1 MTVSNDV
8 HKDSQ
13 HRSPRCCKAA
23 AAGGLR
29 VNCDQAHLEAQG
41 SGFVR
46 LDEAGRAT

>member
-1 MTVSNDV
+1 MWLLVIV
-8 HKDSQ
+8 E
-13 HRSPRCCKAA
+13 AA
-23 AAGGLR
+23 EGAASHFEC